1 MINIHISTLH
11 AEWKYMQI
19 VCVQNT
25 EYVERPCKIIIS

>member
-1 MINIHISTLH
+1 MIKFHISTLQ

-25 EYVERPCKIIIS
+25 EYVQRQCKIIVS